1 MAILVSMAKPID
13 RYPKLARCHDEP
25 IMKTFFMTDR
35 KLAVFETD
43 DGITFSFGE
52 RIYVAAKGEPFYNIA
67 RKALDKDDYVPFY
80 VEMAKR
86 EGLGEEFR
94 DALLEEMA
102 NLQANPS
109 LE

>member
-1 MAILVSMAKPID
+1 MEIRDSMAKPIAD
-13 RYPKLARCHDEP
+13 NPKLARFNLAP
-25 IMKTFFMTDR
+25 TMKSLSMTNR

-52 RIYVAAKGEPFYNIA
+52 RIYFTAKDEPFYNLA
-67 RKALDKDDYVPFY
+67 RKALVKEDYVPFY

-94 DALLEEMA
+94 DSLLKELDK
-102 NLQANPS
+102 LQPGAQT
-109 LE
+109 E